1 MSAMTDEQ
9 VKAVLNKINI
19 LYPSL
24 FGIAKTYLSPDKQVW
39 TDVFRRL
46 AEMSLRDRQSQQ
58 ALGEIHGLLQ
68 HQLDNEE
75 PDDLVTILQLL
86 DVLMIIATKHWKGG
100 KP

>member
-9 VKAVLNKINI
+9 VKAVLER
-19 LYPSL
+19 
-24 FGIAKTYLSPDKQVW
+24 IAEGFAWDWDNRANLDESQVYAL
-39 TDVFRRL
+39 RLL
-46 AEMSLRDRQSQQ
+46 AESQQ

-86 DVLMIIATKHWKGG
+86 DALMIIASKHWKGR
-100 KP
+100 K